1 MEKNFFAFRVHYL
14 IIHIAIMLADGLQG
28 THLYVLYES
37 YGYTVASL
45 YCLGFVSGAITSPFI
60 GPLVDKV
67 GRRNSAIAYCI
78 LEIAINMLEQYDI
91 LTGLIISRVV
101 GGITTNLLFTVFE
114 SWLVTEHRKRGF
126 EEEKLEIVLRDSV
139 VASNLSAIASGCLSH
154 ILAMYLG
161 TVGPFEG
168 AVVCTFVA
176 LMLVCT
182 RWEENYGCTGDEEE
196 EDQSVRRDRKSV
208 V

>member
-1 MEKNFFAFRVHYL
+1 MIRKMIYKNIFCISYSSSFTHV
-14 IIHIAIMLADGLQG
+14 AIMLADGLQGKHIYIYFFHSKIYISNLCFLSCKIIG

-67 GRRNSAIAYCI
+67 GRRNSAIAYCV
-78 LEIAINMLEQYDI
+78 LEIGINMLEQYDI

-114 SWLVTEHRKRGF
+114 SWLVTEHRN
-126 EEEKLEIVLRDSV
+126 EVLISTNCIPQ
-139 VASNLSAIASGCLSH
+139 AMHCTI
-154 ILAMYLG
+154 IL
-161 TVGPFEG
+161 
-168 AVVCTFVA
+168 
-176 LMLVCT
+176 
-182 RWEENYGCTGDEEE
+182 
-196 EDQSVRRDRKSV
+196 
-208 V
+208 